1 MPLNMDG
8 TVSSGDSIMS
18 LNGHLHNN
26 TAIVSSGFLSNV
38 AEVNELEFLGVCRD
52 AGVVHIPGNT
62 EVLVLCTYC

>member
-18 LNGHLHNN
+18 LNGRLHNH

-38 AEVNELEFLGVCRD
+38 AEVNELEFLGVCSYG
-52 AGVVHIPGNT
+52 GVVHIPGNT